1 MNYSLRYKLSGFGF
15 CAFICALFVW
25 GVFSYL
31 ENDVKKHQELI
42 AQKHLTTVDLIVVD
56 VNTTL
61 ENLNNFNHHACDEQM
76 LISMRRAMFRSKY
89 IKDIGYLNDDHL
101 LICTTGLGLLK
112 KPILEN
118 NPDFLGKSNT
128 KVWIN
133 RSLVFFDRQ
142 YRSFIISK
150 GNFNAVIDPIDV
162 HRLLPSD
169 FTWEIV
175 YPQESG
181 YLHLLGTKDHF
192 TDKKDK
198 SDYHYQECSQ
208 STGYCVALSLN
219 KREFYNRYQLA
230 IPILSIAT
238 VLLFLTCGLI
248 SNAIIKKRTSL
259 ETRIKTGLDR
269 NHFYPL
275 FQPIVELDTGEI
287 VGCEVLARY
296 KDQLGEVYPDVFIP
310 IISKA
315 NLTWQFTES
324 LFSKTLG
331 YLSTTELNKN
341 DFRVNFNFFPNDI
354 SAGTAEKIIK
364 HPALEMI
371 KSTIVIEIIEN
382 EKLVGSDVTSYLES
396 LSKAGFKIAIDDF
409 GTGYS
414 NLQQL
419 AKIPCDYLKIDRS
432 FINEMEGGSI
442 RSTLIPHIVKMAHQ
456 LNVPIVAEGV
466 ENSMQERA
474 LQEVGIK
481 YAQGWA
487 FGKPMTLPEL
497 IELFNRQQERE

>member
-1 MNYSLRYKLSGFGF
+1 MNYSLRYKLTAFGF
-15 CAFICALFVW
+15 SAFICALFVW

-31 ENDVKKHQELI
+31 ESDVKRHQKSI
-42 AQKHLTTVDLIVVD
+42 ATKHLTTLESIVID

-61 ENLNNFNHHACDEQM
+61 ENLNNYSHQSCDDQM
-76 LISMRRAMFRSKY
+76 LISMRRAMFRAKY
-89 IKDIGYLNDDHL
+89 IKDIGYLNDDSL

-112 KPILEN
+112 KPILEK
-118 NPDFLGKSNT
+118 NPDFYGKQNT

-142 YRSFIISK
+142 YRSFIVSK
-150 GNFNAVIDPIDV
+150 GNFNAVIDPIDI

-175 YPQESG
+175 YKQG
-181 YLHLLGTKDHF
+181 NDYLHLLGNKQHF
-192 TDKKDK
+192 GNQKDK
-198 SDYHYQECSQ
+198 RGYHYQECSN

-219 KREFYNRYQLA
+219 KQEFYRRYQLA
-230 IPILSIAT
+230 IPILCIAT
-238 VLLFLTCGLI
+238 GLLFLTCALI
-248 SNAIIKKRTSL
+248 SNAVIRKRTSL
-259 ETRIKTGLDR
+259 ETRIKSGLAK

-287 VGCEVLARY
+287 IGCEVLARY
-296 KDQLGEVYPDVFIP
+296 KDHLGEVYPDVFIP

-315 NLTWQFTES
+315 ELTWQFTEA
-324 LFSKTLG
+324 LFSKTLS
-331 YLSTTELNKN
+331 YISTSELNKEG
-341 DFRVNFNFFPNDI
+341 FRVNFNFFPNDI
-354 SAGTAEKIIK
+354 SSGTALAITK
-364 HPALEMI
+364 HPALEHV
-371 KSTIVIEIIEN
+371 KSTIVIEIIED

-456 LNVPIVAEGV
+456 LDVPIVAEGV
-466 ENSMQERA
+466 ENSMQELA
-474 LQEVGIK
+474 LQDVGIK
-481 YAQGWA
+481 YGQGWS
-487 FGKPMTLPEL
+487 FGKPMPLPEL
-497 IELFNRQQERE
+497 TALVSEQNKIP